1 MVSGALNED
10 SVAVRETT
18 LGAAIANVGRGVLSF
33 EQAEAAMTAIHRPP
47 KAMYFIDNL
56 HRLDRTA

>member
-1 MVSGALNED
+1 
-10 SVAVRETT
+10 VAVRETT